1 MKSFVVYSL
10 SVTAFLLI
18 SACSTDNIPGLY
30 QIDVQQGN
38 NVDQE
43 MLNKLEPGMTKNQVA
58 FVMGT
63 PLLIDTF
70 HPNRWDYIY
79 SYQPGG
85 EEREQRRITLY
96 FNDDETLS
104 HIEGDTRVVA
114 SREELP
120 QAERQDK
127 NVVVPLNEQETGFF
141 GGLMGLI
148 GLGGDEEVEII
159 EDAEASEED
168 VKEAADKAMMEEAAG
183 GELDSGG
190 ETATEIE

>member
-10 SVTAFLLI
+10 SVTAFLLL

-58 FVMGT
+58 YVMGT

-96 FNDDETLS
+96 FNEDETLS
-104 HIEGDTRVVA
+104 HIEGDTRTVA
-114 SREELP
+114 SREDLP
-120 QAERQDK
+120 QTERQDK
-127 NVVVPLNEQETGFF
+127 NVVVPLNDQKTGFF
-141 GGLMGLI
+141 GGLMNLI
-148 GLGGDEEVEII
+148 GLGDDEEVEII
-159 EDAEASEED
+159 EDDENTEQEA
-168 VKEAADKAMMEEAAG
+168 KGAADKAMMEEAAG
-183 GELDSGG
+183 GELDNSA
-190 ETATEIE
+190 EPATELE

>member
-43 MLNKLEPGMTKNQVA
+43 MINKLEPGMTKNQVA
-58 FVMGT
+58 YVMGT

-104 HIEGDTRVVA
+104 HVEGDTRIVA

-120 QAERQDK
+120 QADRQDK
-127 NVVVPLNEQETGFF
+127 NVVVPLNQQKTGFF
-141 GGLMGLI
+141 GGLMNLI
-148 GLGGDEEVEII
+148 GLGDDEEVEII
-159 EDAEASEED
+159 DAPENTEEEAQ
-168 VKEAADKAMMEEAAG
+168 EAANKAMMEEAAG
-183 GELDSGG
+183 GELDSDTGAAS
-190 ETATEIE
+190 EPE

>member
-1 MKSFVVYSL
+1 MKSFIVYSL
-10 SVTAFLLI
+10 SVTAFLLL

-43 MLNKLEPGMTKNQVA
+43 MINKLEPGMTKNQVA
-58 FVMGT
+58 YVMGT

-104 HIEGDTRVVA
+104 HVEGDTRIVA

-120 QAERQDK
+120 QVDRQDK
-127 NVVVPLNEQETGFF
+127 NVVVPLNQQKTGFF
-141 GGLMGLI
+141 GGLMNLI
-148 GLGGDEEVEII
+148 GLGDDEEVEII
-159 EDAEASEED
+159 DDPKNTEEEAQ
-168 VKEAADKAMMEEAAG
+168 EAADKAMMEEAAG
-183 GELDSGG
+183 GDLNSDVEPGTEL
-190 ETATEIE
+190 E

>member
-1 MKSFVVYSL
+1 MKSFIVYSL
-10 SVTAFLLI
+10 SVTAFLLL

-43 MLNKLEPGMTKNQVA
+43 MINKLEPGMTKNQVA
-58 FVMGT
+58 YVMGT

-104 HIEGDTRVVA
+104 HVEGDTRIVA
-114 SREELP
+114 SREDLP
-120 QAERQDK
+120 QVDRQDK
-127 NVVVPLNEQETGFF
+127 NVVVPLNQQKTGFF
-141 GGLMGLI
+141 GGLMNLI
-148 GLGGDEEVEII
+148 GLGDDEEVEII
-159 EDAEASEED
+159 DDPKNTEEEAQ
-168 VKEAADKAMMEEAAG
+168 EAADKAMMEEAAG
-183 GELDSGG
+183 GDLNSDVEPGTEL
-190 ETATEIE
+190 E

>member
-1 MKSFVVYSL
+1 MKSFIVYSL
-10 SVTAFLLI
+10 SVTAFLLL

-43 MLNKLEPGMTKNQVA
+43 MINKLEPGMTKNQVA
-58 FVMGT
+58 YVMGT

-104 HIEGDTRVVA
+104 HVEGDTRIVA

-120 QAERQDK
+120 QADRQDK
-127 NVVVPLNEQETGFF
+127 NVVVPLNQQKTGFF
-141 GGLMGLI
+141 GGLMNLI
-148 GLGGDEEVEII
+148 GLGDDEEVEII
-159 EDAEASEED
+159 DDPENTEEEAQ
-168 VKEAADKAMMEEAAG
+168 EAANKAMMEEAAG
-183 GELDSGG
+183 GELDSDTGAAS
-190 ETATEIE
+190 EPE